1 MSEAQDQSTVN
12 QHKQVEMKARRMGR
26 MFLLILLIAISFLF
40 FKMTWMFLMP
50 VFLAAVFT
58 ALTYP
63 FYDKLANLLRG
74 NRGLSAFLCC
84 LVLILLMLGPVY
96 FIVNLLRGEAV
107 DFYNNN
113 SQKIQVLLSKVD
125 AGLIEEIKQYQI
137 VQDLGINLDELDYK
151 SYIQQAVQ
159 GISKFLLDVL
169 SRTREGFSVILD
181 VIIILFTM
189 YYFYKDGHRL
199 ILWAKYLSPLD
210 DKHEDALIE
219 RFVSVS
225 RATIKGTLIIGITQ
239 GTLGGITLWLFGFSA
254 PVLWA
259 MVMMVLSIIPMV
271 GAWAVL
277 IPAAIIEMVLGN
289 IWQGVAI
296 ILISSFII
304 GNIDNLLRPKLV
316 GRDTGMHDLLIFFST
331 IGGLSI
337 FGLMGFIVGPVI
349 AVLFLT
355 VLNIYSIEFKAQLD
369 AASSTLLVEQVA
381 DMDTPKAKKRR
392 FRKRESVATEKDR
405 E

>member
-1 MSEAQDQSTVN
+1 MPEKQNQSS
-12 QHKQVEMKARRMGR
+12 HKQKHIDLKARKMGR
-26 MFLLILLIAISFLF
+26 NFLLIILIAISFLF
-40 FKMTWMFLMP
+40 FKMLWIFLMP

-58 ALTYP
+58 SLTYP
-63 FYDKLANLLRG
+63 FYDKLLSLLRG
-74 NRGLSAFLCC
+74 NRGLSAFICC
-84 LVLILLMLGPVY
+84 FALILLMLGPVY
-96 FIVNLLRGEAV
+96 FIVDLLRSEAV

-113 SQKIQVLLSKVD
+113 SARIQELLSKVD
-125 AGLIEEIKQYQI
+125 AGLINEIKDYPI
-137 VQDLGINLDELDYK
+137 LQDLGIDIEELDYK

-159 GISKFLLDVL
+159 GVSKFLLDVL
-169 SRTREGFSVILD
+169 SRTKEGFSVILD

-189 YYFYKDGHRL
+189 YYFYKDGHKL
-199 ILWAKYLSPLD
+199 IEWVKYLSPLD
-210 DKHEDALIE
+210 DKHEDSLIE

-225 RATIKGTLIIGITQ
+225 RATIKGTLIIGFTQ

-271 GAWAVL
+271 GAWSVL
-277 IPAAIIEMVLGN
+277 IPAAIIEMVTGN
-289 IWQGVAI
+289 IWQGIAI

-304 GNIDNLLRPKLV
+304 GNVDNLLRPKLV

-355 VLNIYSIEFKAQLD
+355 VLNIYSIEFRAQLD
-369 AASSTLLVEQVA
+369 AASSALRDEQAPALDV
-381 DMDTPKAKKRR
+381 PKAKKQRSI
-392 FRKRESVATEKDR
+392 KKKSVAAGESG